1 MVSLSNYF
9 LYILQNMF
17 ASIEIIK
24 ILNRVWRYTLVIII
38 FVYNFTKF
46 KMTKLGNNSYN
57 K

>member
-1 MVSLSNYF
+1 
-9 LYILQNMF
+9 MF

-24 ILNRVWRYTLVIII
+24 ILNCVWRYTLVIII